1 MWKPRTYPYAKV
13 LIANP
18 NNWERRLAK
27 DCLMMMKITS
37 IFETDNNKDLAEAF
51 WTNEFHLVVLD
62 ADLDTKTSADIIDI
76 LRAADALAPYIDRVM
91 LCVPMANLRTLRI
104 AQALKINIIVLK
116 PYSIHTFCTH
126 ADDILSRTVGSL
138 AQIKPVMPRRKP
150 TPAHQEETSV
160 VALDM

>member
-18 NNWERRLAK
+18 NSWERRLAK
-27 DCLMMMKITS
+27 ECLMMMKVTS

-62 ADLDTKTSADIIDI
+62 ADLDSQSSAEIIDI
-76 LRAADALAPYIDRVM
+76 MRAADALAPYIDRVM

-104 AQALKINIIVLK
+104 AQALKLNIIVLK
-116 PYSIHTFCTH
+116 PFSIHTFCTH
-126 ADDILSRTVGSL
+126 AEDILSRTVGSL
-138 AQIKPVMPRRKP
+138 AQIKPIMPRRRP
-150 TPAHQEETSV
+150 DAMMEDERSV
-160 VALDM
+160 VALDL